1 MRIEWD
7 ETKARTNFKKHGIS
21 FYEAS
26 SVFYDQLSATGE
38 DGHHSMK
45 NDLSHLVYRRR
56 AMFWQSFIL
65 SAAMRF
71 EKLAPERQHGLRGNF
86 MSKPKKKSADEM
98 LPEYKRSDF
107 TKVVRGKYADRLRK
121 SSNVVVIDP
130 DLTKVFPN
138 AEAVN
143 AALRSLSEIAKRAGS
158 KGRR

>member
-1 MRIEWD
+1 
-7 ETKARTNFKKHGIS
+7 
-21 FYEAS
+21 
-26 SVFYDQLSATGE
+26 
-38 DGHHSMK
+38 
-45 NDLSHLVYRRR
+45 
-56 AMFWQSFIL
+56 
-65 SAAMRF
+65 
-71 EKLAPERQHGLRGNF
+71 